1 MYIVVH
7 ICIYCTIVKIKKI
20 KKKPFWTYFLWEV
33 VAYGTELIPLF
44 PYLRAGLFLREK
56 KGGGG
61 GGARSTL
68 TVSTPDNRMMIFDHS
83 LKGVDYKIYPGF
95 NGNSYYF

>member
-1 MYIVVH
+1 MYIVLH
-7 ICIYCTIVKIKKI
+7 ICIYCTIVK
-20 KKKPFWTYFLWEV
+20 YFLWEL

-44 PYLRAGLFLREK
+44 PYLRTGRFLREK
-56 KGGGG
+56 R

-83 LKGVDYKIYPGF
+83 LKWCGLQDLPRL
-95 NGNSYYF
+95 